1 LDDFGTGYSALSYLT
16 RFNWDEL
23 KIDRSFI
30 QGALCDPM
38 NLTIIKTIKILAQE
52 MNAKL
57 TIEGVETHEQH
68 ELLRKIG
75 CDTVQGYLFG
85 PPVPLNELQPNVL
98 RCLASTLSESN
109 IESIPLKRRYA
120 ISIE

>member
-1 LDDFGTGYSALSYLT
+1 
-16 RFNWDEL
+16 
-23 KIDRSFI
+23 
-30 QGALCDPM
+30 M

-68 ELLRKIG
+68 ELLLKIG

-85 PPVPLNELQPNVL
+85 PPVPLSDLQAVVL
-98 RCLASTLSESN
+98 RSLASALSENS
-109 IESIPLKRRYA
+109 IEPIPLKHRYA